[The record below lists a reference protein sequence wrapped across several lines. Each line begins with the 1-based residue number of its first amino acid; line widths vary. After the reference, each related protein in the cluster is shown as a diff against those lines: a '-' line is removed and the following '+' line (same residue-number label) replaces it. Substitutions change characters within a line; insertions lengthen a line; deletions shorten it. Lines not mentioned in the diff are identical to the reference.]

1 MKRVLGFAVI
11 LAVFFLFN
19 GCAGI
24 YKDINPPVLHY
35 YNSDVSDG
43 IGFSYKYDVLTER
56 GNMRYAKKERRKGVK
71 LVAVK
76 ITNNYDTT
84 LNIGRD
90 IIFFSGNDQVTII
103 NPYVVQS
110 LIKQSAVGYLFYLL
124 LTPLQ
129 FNTIDQNGRIMESY
143 NVGLV
148 MGPGITL
155 INMFT
160 AGNANARLG
169 RELAKYNVMNRDIQS
184 GETIYGLIGIM
195 DTGFNPLSVKLRYP
209 EDQAERDYFR

>member
-1 MKRVLGFAVI
+1 MKRLLGYAAI
-11 LAVFFLFN
+11 LAFAILIN

-24 YKDINPPVLHY
+24 YKDINPPVIHY

-56 GNMRYAKKERRKGVK
+56 GNMRYAKKERKKGVK

-90 IIFFSGNDQVTII
+90 IIFYSGNDQITIV
-103 NPYVVQS
+103 NPYVVHN
-110 LIKQSAVGYLFYLL
+110 LIKQSTAGYLFYLL

-129 FNTIDQNGRIMESY
+129 FNTLDNYGRVIETY
-143 NVGLV
+143 NVGLA

-155 INMFT
+155 INMIT
-160 AGNANARLG
+160 AVNANSRLS
-169 RELAKYNVMNRDIQS
+169 RELVKYNVMNRDIQS
-184 GETIYGLIGIM
+184 GETIYGIIGIM
-195 DTGFNPLSVKLRYP
+195 DTGFNPISVRLRYP
-209 EDQAERDYFR
+209 DDQAERNYYR

>member
-1 MKRVLGFAVI
+1 MKRVLGVAVI
-11 LAVFFLFN
+11 LVVAFLFN

-110 LIKQSAVGYLFYLL
+110 LIKQSTVGYLFYLL

-129 FNTIDQNGRIMESY
+129 FNTIDQNGRVMESY

-155 INMFT
+155 INMLT
-160 AGNANARLG
+160 AANANARLG